1 MRLGDGV
8 VQRLD
13 IPREQL
19 IRTQTPHTYH
29 LGDLIQAHRDA
40 QAKGVRN
47 TVASCT
53 LLAELGVDDQHL
65 VMGSEKN
72 GLKLTKPE
80 DVELFLALK
89 QTDGLSWMK

>member
-1 MRLGDGV
+1 M
-8 VQRLD
+8 
-13 IPREQL
+13 
-19 IRTQTPHTYH
+19 
-29 LGDLIQAHRDA
+29 
-40 QAKGVRN
+40 
-47 TVASCT
+47 
-53 LLAELGVDDQHL
+53 